1 MKNPKILYILISM
14 FCVFAVIAGIYAQ
27 FIDADHGGLDIAG
40 EVEQSANETNSN
52 TINTDSQ
59 TEIGASFNNL
69 FTNTLNLGDF
79 DTTGIQKINKEQDIV
94 YSIVDKQ
101 EETDKYELNIHIPA
115 ININNELAT
124 TLNNATQTTF
134 INKANEIIA
143 DTESTVK
150 TIYSIDYVAY
160 VNESILS
167 LVIRSTLKEGN
178 SAQRIM
184 IQTYN
189 YNLNTTGEASLIDL
203 ATIKKLNREEVNNKI
218 MEVATEANTEAQT
231 LQNMGYSQTYVR
243 DLNSDIYSIDGANV
257 YFLGPNEELYIVYP
271 YGNNE
276 FTSAMDIVLFE

>member
-59 TEIGASFNNL
+59 TEIRASFNNL

-115 ININNELAT
+115 INIDNELAT

>member
-1 MKNPKILYILISM
+1 MKNPKILYVLISI

-27 FIDADHGGLDIAG
+27 FIDVNHGGLDIAS
-40 EVEQSANETNSN
+40 EVEQNANATNSN

-59 TEIGASFNNL
+59 TEIRAKFNNL
-69 FTNTLNLGDF
+69 FTNTLNLNNY
-79 DTTGIQKINKEQDIV
+79 DTTGIQKINKEEDIV
-94 YSIVDKQ
+94 YSIVDMQ
-101 EETDKYELNIHIPA
+101 ESTDKYELNMHIPA
-115 ININNELAT
+115 ININNDLAT
-124 TLNNATQTTF
+124 TLNNSTQTTF

-184 IQTYN
+184 VQTYN
-189 YNLNTTGEASLIDL
+189 YNLNTNGEASLIDL
-203 ATIKKLNREEVNNKI
+203 ATIKKLNRDEVNNKI
-218 MEVATEANTEAQT
+218 TEVVTEANQEAQT
-231 LQNMGYSQTYVR
+231 LQNMGYSETYVR
-243 DLNSDIYSIDGANV
+243 DLQSDIYSIDGANA
-257 YFLGPNEELYIVYP
+257 YFLGPNKELYIVYP
-271 YGNNE
+271 YGNSE

>member
-1 MKNPKILYILISM
+1 MKNPKILYVLISI
-14 FCVFAVIAGIYAQ
+14 FCVFAIIAGIYAQ
-27 FIDADHGGLDIAG
+27 FIDVNHGGLDIAE
-40 EVEQSANETNSN
+40 EVETSANETNSN

-59 TEIGASFNNL
+59 TEIRAGFNDL
-69 FTNTLNLGDF
+69 FTNTLNLGDY
-79 DTTGIQKINKEQDIV
+79 DTTGIQKINKEEDIV
-94 YSIVDKQ
+94 YSIVNMQ
-101 EETDKYELNIHIPA
+101 ESSDKYELNMHIPA
-115 ININNELAT
+115 ININNEIAT

-143 DTESTVK
+143 DKESTVK

-184 IQTYN
+184 VQTYN
-189 YNLNTTGEASLIDL
+189 FNLNTNNEASLTEL
-203 ATIKKLNREEVNNKI
+203 ATIKKLNREEVNSKI
-218 MEVATEANTEAQT
+218 KEVVTEANQEAQT
-231 LQNMGYSQTYVR
+231 LQSMGYSQKYVR

-257 YFLGPNEELYIVYP
+257 YFLGPNKELYILYP